1 MLCFGLKCIIY
12 DKTKKNFLGP
22 LLSRHPVPL
31 PVIVAFPVIIALP
44 VMYGM
49 VSYDILWLHCIVLH
63 AFTVVDKKNVAF
75 SSLKSHTLHS
85 RNPIQHQKQIQQAYA
100 EKYCW
105 IKLFEDDAAHMLSE
119 MGNCS
124 ICRKECDFYFQFAY
138 FHFAFKIKRLS
149 KIPIDG
155 AVCKAQHSTISMT
168 IA

>member
-1 MLCFGLKCIIY
+1 MA
-12 DKTKKNFLGP
+12 KNLFSGATFF
-22 LLSRHPVPL
+22 RHPVVL
-31 PVIVAFPVIIALP
+31 LIIDAFPVIVALP

-49 VSYDILWLHCIVLH
+49 ISYDILWLHCMVLH

-119 MGNCS
+119 MGNCT
-124 ICRKECDFYFQFAY
+124 ICRKECDFYCIIQFACI
-138 FHFAFKIKRLS
+138 HFAFKIKRLYNQNKYPMVNT
-149 KIPIDG
+149 KII
-155 AVCKAQHSTISMT
+155 
-168 IA
+168 

>member
-1 MLCFGLKCIIY
+1 M
-12 DKTKKNFLGP
+12 
-22 LLSRHPVPL
+22 
-31 PVIVAFPVIIALP
+31 FPSEKQEP
-44 VMYGM
+44 
-49 VSYDILWLHCIVLH
+49 
-63 AFTVVDKKNVAF
+63 TVVDKKNVAF

-124 ICRKECDFYFQFAY
+124 ICRKECDFYCIIQFAY
-138 FHFAFKIKRLS
+138 IHIAFKIKRLS

-155 AVCKAQHSTISMT
+155 AVCKAQHSTICIHDNCVT
-168 IA
+168 ISFYINRCRQNVWRMHT